1 MSQIKTIENEYV
13 IGDEDTHKDIHV
25 AAIVN
30 E

>member
-1 MSQIKTIENEYV
+1 MNQIKTIETEYV
-13 IGDEDTHKDIHV
+13 IGGADTLDIHV